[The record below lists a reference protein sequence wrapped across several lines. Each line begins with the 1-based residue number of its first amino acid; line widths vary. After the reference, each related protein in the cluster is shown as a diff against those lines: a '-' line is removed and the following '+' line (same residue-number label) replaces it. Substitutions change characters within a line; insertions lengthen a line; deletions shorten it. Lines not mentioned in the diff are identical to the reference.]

1 MILVHSKAP
10 VEPHG
15 RKRIGAAVTEFA
27 FVSPILAL
35 VMMGMIEL
43 SRGIMVKVTL
53 SDAARAGCRWGIQ
66 SQNANADIVTRCTDV
81 MKYNGFDV
89 SKFNPNTIGSINI
102 TVTDGSGTT
111 VNNNESLD
119 APPGSFVSVQV
130 SIPVTSTTWVPTVFL
145 SGGSIESETVV
156 MMKQ

>member
-1 MILVHSKAP
+1 MRLFHSKSSAP
-10 VEPHG
+10 G
-15 RKRIGAAVTEFA
+15 NRRKRPGSAVTEFA
-27 FVSPILAL
+27 FVSPILAMVL
-35 VMMGMIEL
+35 MGMIEL

-81 MKYNGFDV
+81 MRYNGFDV
-89 SKFNPNTIGSINI
+89 SKFNPNTTGAINI
-102 TVTDGSGTT
+102 TVTDGSGNT
-111 VNNNESLD
+111 VNSNESLD

-130 SIPVTSTTWVPTVFL
+130 SIPVSSTTWVPSVFL
-145 SGGSIESETVV
+145 TQGSLESETVV